1 MARPAVQADELVFT
15 APPTTSEDRAA
26 TITAIALAESG
37 GRTEVNVDPVDGL
50 AVSRAVK
57 GGEFDCTELVQW
69 ASGQHTNPPVAHVAI
84 SLGDDRTVEILVL
97 GPPIDELFL

>member
-1 MARPAVQADELVFT
+1 MARLPMQTDELVFT
-15 APPTTSEDRAA
+15 APPTTSKDQAA
-26 TITAIALAESG
+26 TMTAIALAESG
-37 GRTEVNVDPVDGL
+37 GSTEVNVDPVDGL

-57 GGEFDCTELVQW
+57 GGEFDCQELVQW

-84 SLGDDRTVEILVL
+84 SLGDGGAMEILVL